1 MVGEVRAGLRDHPRQ
16 EIRHRDVPLVG
27 DAVGVRLPE
36 LAWLAAQRQHPCVV
50 GEFELSEDPRMELP
64 LGGAVPLVERDPRVQ
79 VRGVGVLLFER
90 VRVVQSIDH
99 FVAVWSAF

>member
-1 MVGEVRAGLRDHPRQ
+1 
-16 EIRHRDVPLVG
+16 
-27 DAVGVRLPE
+27 
-36 LAWLAAQRQHPCVV
+36 
-50 GEFELSEDPRMELP
+50 MELP